1 MKCLELI
8 RRLKLYNAILLT
20 LPNVGLDCGD
30 ARIAKQIFG
39 KGVQSYSRC

>member
-8 RRLKLYNAILLT
+8 SRLKLYDAILLT
-20 LPNVGLDCGD
+20 LPNVGFGCGA